1 MSSTTTAADNV
12 SSNKTRQKVLLSSRD
27 WDTLVTDQNKLR
39 KENTTLSKGGV
50 SERRVTTRAGT
61 RIDRSRH
68 GTHPNY
74 ETEGSSE
81 DDDDEQEDPLLTRQ
95 DQTDLPSEYWQIQR
109 LVKYLKGG
117 NPTATVI
124 ALSSIR
130 DFNLSMDICQL
141 AIRDASGLELLVNL
155 LETDNIDCKIGSLYI
170 LKEISNNPTIRR
182 NIADLGGLQTMIT
195 LLDEPEKDLKCL
207 AAETIAHV
215 AKFKRAR
222 KVVRQNGGI
231 KRLVALLEHAA
242 VSGHGSSTRISHND
256 NIKNIEVARAGAL
269 ALWSLSRSNHNKH
282 AMERAGIIPLLAKL
296 LKSSNENM
304 LIPIGGII
312 EECATDHVYRVA
324 IREMVP
330 DLVKNLLS
338 SNAELQKH
346 CASAIFK
353 CAEDEQI
360 RDLVRK
366 HMGLRPLHDLLQQLD
381 NKALL
386 AAVIGAIWKCAI
398 SPKNIAEFQ
407 KFRTLDV
414 LVQLLNNQPEEVLV
428 NVVGAIAEC
437 AKEAENRTLIRKA
450 NGIASLVNL
459 LTGTNQGLLVNT
471 CHALRQISEEP
482 ESIAMIDRL
491 DGVRLLW
498 SLLKNQNPRV
508 QAAASWAISP
518 CVKNIKDS
526 GEMVRSFVG
535 GLELIVSLLKSKD
548 VEVLA
553 SVCAAIAEIARDEEN
568 LAVITDHGVVK
579 LLSNLVTRTEDIVR
593 RYLAEA
599 IAECCKWG
607 NNRQAFGDNQA
618 VAPLVKYLKSTD
630 PNVHQST
637 AKALHQLSKN
647 PMNCVTMHEAGVVRL
662 LIEMVGSRDEILQ
675 ENAAIC
681 ISYIRRLALANEKSR
696 NG

>member
-1 MSSTTTAADNV
+1 MFLTDN
-12 SSNKTRQKVLLSSRD
+12 SNANKSRSKLLLSSRD
-27 WDTLVTDQNKLR
+27 WDTLVTDRSKLR
-39 KENTTLSKGGV
+39 KENTTLSRGGI
-50 SERRVTTRAGT
+50 SERRVHTRVGT
-61 RIDRSRH
+61 YHTDRSRR
-68 GTHPNY
+68 GVYGNS
-74 ETEGSSE
+74 ELGESSE
-81 DDDDEQEDPLLTRQ
+81 DDDEQDDQLLDRARQ

-141 AIRDASGLELLVNL
+141 AIRDAGGLEVLANL
-155 LETDNIDCKIGSLYI
+155 LETDNLDCKIGSLHI
-170 LKEISNNPTIRR
+170 LKEISKNPTIRR
-182 NIADLGGLQTMIT
+182 NIADLGGLQTMIA
-195 LLDEPEKDLKCL
+195 LLDEPEKELKCL
-207 AAETIAHV
+207 AAENIAHV

-231 KRLVALLEHAA
+231 KRLVGLLETASPNA
-242 VSGHGSSTRISHND
+242 HGSMTHYSQND
-256 NIKNIEVARAGAL
+256 IAKNVEVARAGAL
-269 ALWSLSRSNHNKH
+269 ALWSLSRSDRNKQ
-282 AMERAGIIPLLAKL
+282 AMERAGVIPLLAKL
-296 LKSSNENM
+296 LKSSNETM
-304 LIPIGGII
+304 LIPVGGII
-312 EECATDHVYRVA
+312 EECAVDPVYRIA
-324 IREMVP
+324 IRGMIP
-330 DLVKNLLS
+330 DLVKNLQS

-353 CAEDEQI
+353 CAEDREI
-360 RDLVRK
+360 RALVRK
-366 HMGLRPLHDLLQQLD
+366 HMGLRLLHDLLQQTD

-386 AAVIGAIWKCAI
+386 AAATGAIWKCAI
-398 SPKNIAEFQ
+398 SRENIAQFQ
-407 KFRTLDV
+407 QFRTLDT
-414 LVQLLNNQPEEVLV
+414 LVQMLNNQPEEVLV

-437 AKEAENRTLIRKA
+437 AKEADNRTLIRKA
-450 NGIASLVNL
+450 NGISFLVNL

-471 CHALRQISEEP
+471 CHALRQCSEEP
-482 ESIAMIDRL
+482 ESIVMIDRL

-498 SLLKNQNPRV
+498 SLLKNPNPRV

-579 LLSNLVTRTEDIVR
+579 LLSNLVTRNEDILR

-607 NNRQAFGDNQA
+607 NNRQTFGDNEA
-618 VAPLVKYLKSTD
+618 VAPLVKYLKSSDT
-630 PNVHQST
+630 NVHRST

-662 LIEMVGSRDEILQ
+662 LMEMVGSKDEVLQ

>member
-1 MSSTTTAADNV
+1 MPSTTADYAPNDK
-12 SSNKTRQKVLLSSRD
+12 NRQKLLLSSRD
-27 WDTLVTDQNKLR
+27 WETLATDRSNLR
-39 KENTTLSKGGV
+39 RENTSLSKV
-50 SERRVTTRAGT
+50 SDSERGFNTRTAGQTDRNRRAG
-61 RIDRSRH
+61 H
-68 GTHPNY
+68 GNY
-74 ETEGSSE
+74 ESDVSSE
-81 DDDDEQEDPLLTRQ
+81 EEDEEEDQIFERARQ
-95 DQTDLPSEYWQIQR
+95 DQTDLPTEYWQIQR

-130 DFNLSMDICQL
+130 DFNLSVETCQV
-141 AIRDASGLELLVNL
+141 AIRDVGGLDVLVNL
-155 LETDNIDCKIGSLYI
+155 LETEDFDCKIGSLHI
-170 LKEISNNPTIRR
+170 LKEISNNPNIRR
-182 NIADLGGLQTMIT
+182 NIADLGGLQTMVK
-195 LLDEPEKDLKCL
+195 LLDEPDKDLKCL

-231 KRLVALLEHAA
+231 KRLVGLLENAC
-242 VSGHGSSTRISHND
+242 VSGHGPTSHTSVSD
-256 NIKNIEVARAGAL
+256 NAKNIEVARAGAL
-269 ALWSLSRSNHNKH
+269 ALWSLSRSNRNKH
-282 AMERAGIIPLLAKL
+282 YMQRAGVIPLLAKL
-296 LKSSNENM
+296 LKSSNESM
-304 LIPIGGII
+304 LVPVGGII
-312 EECATDHVYRVA
+312 EECATDPVYRTA
-324 IREMVP
+324 IRGMIP
-330 DLVKNLLS
+330 DLVKNLS
-338 SNAELQKH
+338 SANDELKKH

-353 CAEDEQI
+353 CAEDKEI
-360 RDLVRK
+360 RLLVQK
-366 HMGLRPLHDLLQQLD
+366 HSGLRPLHDLLQKSD

-386 AAVIGAIWKCAI
+386 AAATGAIWKCSI
-398 SPKNIAEFQ
+398 SYECIAQFQ
-407 KFRTLDV
+407 GFRTIEA

-428 NVVGAIAEC
+428 NVVGALAEC
-437 AKEAENRTLIRKA
+437 AKEADNRTTIRKSG
-450 NGIASLVNL
+450 GISPLVNL
-459 LTGTNQGLLVNT
+459 LTGTNQALLVNT
-471 CHALRQISEEP
+471 CQALRQCAEELD
-482 ESIAMIDRL
+482 SIQMIDRL

-508 QAAASWAISP
+508 QAAAAWAISP

-553 SVCAAIAEIARDEEN
+553 SVCAAIAEIAKDEEN

-579 LLSNLVTRTEDIVR
+579 LLSNLVTRHEDILR

-618 VAPLVKYLKSTD
+618 VAPLVKYLKSSD
-630 PNVHQST
+630 PNVHRST

-647 PMNCVTMHEAGVVRL
+647 PMNCVTMHDVGVVRL
-662 LIEMVGSRDEILQ
+662 LMEMVGSKDDALQ

-681 ISYIRRLALANEKSR
+681 ISYIRRLALANEKSK